1 MDWVKEQE
9 VASRLRVKRA
19 SDERHLNEEEDEE
32 DEKDGDEYVQEEK
45 HEEYGEK
52 QGYDDEIDEE
62 EDEEDEEDEDEDEL
76 WDDYGDTKEGDNNAG
91 ERSRLHRKDKR
102 KVSSSKYRGVSL
114 HKRNKS
120 KQWHAQI
127 RIDGKKKY
135 LGYHATEEEAA
146 RAYDAEGAR
155 LGQELNFPEEWED
168 VEDIEDK

>member
-62 EDEEDEEDEDEDEL
+62 EDEKDEDEDEDEL

-91 ERSRLHRKDKR
+91 ERSRLHRKGKR
-102 KVSSSKYRGVSL
+102 KASSSKYRGVSL
-114 HKRNKS
+114 NKRNKS
-120 KQWHAQI
+120 KPWQAQI
-127 RIDGKKKY
+127 TIDGKSKY
-135 LGYHATEEEAA
+135 LGSYATEEEAA
-146 RAYDAEGAR
+146 RAHDAEGAR
-155 LGQELNFPEEWED
+155 LGHELNFPEEWEN
-168 VEDIEDK
+168 VKDIEERY